1 MNGCRKTSLN
11 QPLNRAHA
19 EHWRAQLVSVDA
31 LEDVGIRENGHMMML
46 LLEKNS
52 GVIIEFIDDWMKK
65 NVK

>member
-1 MNGCRKTSLN
+1 MNGCRRTSLN

-19 EHWRAQLVSVDA
+19 EHWRAQLVSDQHA
-31 LEDVGIRENGHMMML
+31 GIKGDGHMMM

>member
-19 EHWRAQLVSVDA
+19 EHWRAQLVSVQHA
-31 LEDVGIRENGHMMML
+31 GIKGDGHMMML

>member
-1 MNGCRKTSLN
+1 
-11 QPLNRAHA
+11 
-19 EHWRAQLVSVDA
+19 
-31 LEDVGIRENGHMMML
+31 MMML